1 MLCPSGF
8 CSLARQTRTKLEKS
22 EMSAIGHSY
31 HSRGEDMLE
40 MGVVS
45 GEEITVGEL
54 VGYQGRKRHLHLQ
67 RRKMENM
74 KEYKVT

>member
-31 HSRGEDMLE
+31 HSREEDMLE
-40 MGVVS
+40 KGVVS

-54 VGYQGRKRHLHLQ
+54 VGYQGRKRYLHLQ
-67 RRKMENM
+67 RKM
-74 KEYKVT
+74 KENQVT